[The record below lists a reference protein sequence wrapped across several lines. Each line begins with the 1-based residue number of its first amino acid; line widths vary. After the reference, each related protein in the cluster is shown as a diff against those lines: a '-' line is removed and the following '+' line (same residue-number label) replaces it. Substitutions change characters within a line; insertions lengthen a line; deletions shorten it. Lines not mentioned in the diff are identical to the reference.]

1 MTSAPSVL
9 GDDYPLVGMLTPA
22 RFSGSSSSPNRGC
35 TRGLSSNKCLP
46 AYEVEGERDAV
57 DIIWRFLR
65 CQGISFEQLCLHLSG
80 TTHRG
85 EAGHQSTGRVHDLPQ
100 SSRSC
105 FVNGGAKM
113 PHARAAASRAE
124 GASPRARVPP
134 VGYRDKLP
142 PKPLVQFY
150 AAAPVH
156 ILSAVDTLVLAAPGV
171 ELSAAGF
178 CRTGLSGAPPLPHH
192 RAYGSVHG
200 GSSVVRGWTG
210 RRVGAR
216 GPCGPIYAAGVALL
230 CVADAPGSRGA
241 SLLIM
246 IAFYSIETCVLASSS
261 RRVIS

>member
-105 FVNGGAKM
+105 FVRACRS
-113 PHARAAASRAE
+113 PARLTPSMSPQHPLRTKCQKIHGLLLSSISLIPKRFPLSRPDIGAASR
-124 GASPRARVPP
+124 SSRLLTCRCFRDRSRAGNRK
-134 VGYRDKLP
+134 VGK
-142 PKPLVQFY
+142 QTE
-150 AAAPVH
+150 
-156 ILSAVDTLVLAAPGV
+156 STLD
-171 ELSAAGF
+171 
-178 CRTGLSGAPPLPHH
+178 GL
-192 RAYGSVHG
+192 
-200 GSSVVRGWTG
+200 
-210 RRVGAR
+210 
-216 GPCGPIYAAGVALL
+216 LL
-230 CVADAPGSRGA
+230 CECLAQSRSAELGGYEKVW
-241 SLLIM
+241 LCFCGL
-246 IAFYSIETCVLASSS
+246 
-261 RRVIS
+261 